1 MAQVS
6 GQASVNLL
14 DEYATELWLVAL
26 IFFVVG
32 DVVTTGIGY
41 RMEGVVEA
49 SPLPA
54 MLLANFGLI
63 ALLGLKV
70 LVVGICYLLWVSVPR
85 EYAVGIPLGM
95 ALLGVLSTGWNTTV
109 LLGAVQ

>member
-1 MAQVS
+1 MS
-6 GQASVNLL
+6 QATVDSPTGFL
-14 DEYATELWLVAL
+14 DEYALEMWAL
-26 IFFVVG
+26 ALLLFVVG

-54 MLLANFGLI
+54 ILLSHFGVI

-70 LVVGICYLLWVSVPR
+70 LVVGVCYLLWVLVPR

-95 ALLGVLSTGWNTTV
+95 ALLGGVATGWNATV
-109 LLGAVQ
+109 LLSAT